1 MFERLMEERRAV
13 DDAEGCKSVRRGWCL
28 GDEAF
33 RQELLEQM
41 EGRVGEHHFGP
52 ERQQSVQE
60 KAEEIVREE
69 MRKAGWRE
77 RDLEQM
83 PKGDAGKVAMA
94 RRVREETTVTS
105 KWIASRLRMG
115 RWTYLNNRLYWERRG
130 RRRIGET

>member
-1 MFERLMEERRAV
+1 MEERRAV

-28 GDEAF
+28 GDEVF

-77 RDLEQM
+77 RDLERR

-94 RRVREETTVTS
+94 RRVREETTVTL

-115 RWTYLNNRLYWERRG
+115 TWTYLNNRLYWERRG